1 MKKLLAIILTLLL
14 LVAVAVPASAVEDK
28 DKIYD
33 TSYRITIDLAC
44 EVGAYYTIGY
54 EPGTPYGL
62 FLEGEGRLY
71 DFDYENP
78 DINTTTYI
86 SAMYFF
92 NQKYVFI
99 CDGITYIGD
108 GFFKYYTNTKC
119 IYIPDSVTEISETAF
134 AEDNDITVL
143 AYADSYAIEYAIA
156 HDMDYKIINDESTMI
171 GDVNS
176 DMAVNGKDVLTL
188 RKYIVGI
195 VDSFS
200 INTQNADVNNDG
212 NINGKDVLMLRKALI
227 GLVELV
233 PVESPSD
240 IVDTT
245 AEL

>member
-1 MKKLLAIILTLLL
+1 
-14 LVAVAVPASAVEDK
+14 
-28 DKIYD
+28 
-33 TSYRITIDLAC
+33 
-44 EVGAYYTIGY
+44 
-54 EPGTPYGL
+54 
-62 FLEGEGRLY
+62 
-71 DFDYENP
+71 
-78 DINTTTYI
+78 
-86 SAMYFF
+86 
-92 NQKYVFI
+92 
-99 CDGITYIGD
+99 
-108 GFFKYYTNTKC
+108 
-119 IYIPDSVTEISETAF
+119 
-134 AEDNDITVL
+134 
-143 AYADSYAIEYAIA
+143 
-156 HDMDYKIINDESTMI
+156 DYKIINDESTMI